1 MENST
6 PEKPTDEN
14 PTSEKPTPE
23 NSTDE
28 QSTDKKSKCPPRMGA
43 MIAVAIA
50 LIATGISVGIGWC
63 QNSSRTTEAH
73 ARMLHQESQ
82 LESATPRTKYRDL
95 NVPPDNANTTATERR
110 KPQTIT

>member
-6 PEKPTDEN
+6 PENPTNEHSTSEKPTDEN
-14 PTSEKPTPE
+14 
-23 NSTDE
+23 
-28 QSTDKKSKCPPRMGA
+28 STDKKSKCPPRMGA

-82 LESATPRTKYRDL
+82 LESASPRTEYRDL

>member
-1 MENST
+1 MENS
-6 PEKPTDEN
+6 
-14 PTSEKPTPE
+14 TPE

-28 QSTDKKSKCPPRMGA
+28 NSTPENPKKPKSPSRMGA

-73 ARMLHQESQ
+73 ARTLQQESQ
-82 LESATPRTKYRDL
+82 LESASPRTEYRGF
-95 NVPPDNANTTATERR
+95 NVPPDNGNTTATERR
-110 KPQTIT
+110 KPQAIT

>member
-6 PEKPTDEN
+6 PENPTDEN
-14 PTSEKPTPE
+14 STPENPTPE
-23 NSTDE
+23 NPTPE
-28 QSTDKKSKCPPRMGA
+28 KSKCPPRMGA

-73 ARMLHQESQ
+73 ARMLQQESQ
-82 LESATPRTKYRDL
+82 LESASPRTEYRDL
-95 NVPPDNANTTATERR
+95 SVPSDNGNTTATERR
-110 KPQTIT
+110 KPQAT